1 MQSLV
6 KVSSYFIK
14 VTCHFSSFLQFYA
27 VFFLSQLHC
36 CDYFHVR
43 DKMTLTI
50 QKVSFCWPGA
60 SCHFSVVVVDST
72 MAYFHYMERPRIEC
86 P

>member
-1 MQSLV
+1 
-6 KVSSYFIK
+6 
-14 VTCHFSSFLQFYA
+14 
-27 VFFLSQLHC
+27 
-36 CDYFHVR
+36 
-43 DKMTLTI
+43 MTLTI

-60 SCHFSVVVVDST
+60 SCHFSVVVVVDST